1 MFAFFFWVFVCV
13 CVGVFIGPEWAG
25 IPAFFAGVALVDSGP
40 PERVF
45 VVEHDAV
52 DTGWVQTVWSPS
64 DGEFIVY
71 AWDLAGDAVSV
82 TRTPWKS
89 GALRKHKELAA
100 RMSTEVVRDG

>member
-71 AWDLAGDAVSV
+71 AWDLA
-82 TRTPWKS
+82 
-89 GALRKHKELAA
+89 LRKHKELAA